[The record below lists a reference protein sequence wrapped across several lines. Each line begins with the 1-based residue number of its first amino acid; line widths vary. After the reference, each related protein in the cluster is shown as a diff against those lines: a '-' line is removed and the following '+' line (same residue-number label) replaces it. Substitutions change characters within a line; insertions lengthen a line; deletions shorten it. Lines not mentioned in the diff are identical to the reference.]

1 MALDDVKKIVVIT
14 KSRLFEWNVMLFN
27 LKNATN
33 TFLWTMV
40 NIFKDYT
47 SQFLKVFVDNVN
59 IHLNRKKVNYF
70 SWYYGGLEYICMKK
84 KCHGILKV
92 QIYSKN
98 IEMILNFQEIYSSY
112 FTCDFTWFKP
122 FKKFDILHVINRVF
136 FTVLVISMW

>member
-33 TFLWTMV
+33 TFLWTMA

-47 SQFLKVFVDNVN
+47 SQFLKVFVDDVN

-70 SWYYGGLEYICMKK
+70 S
-84 KCHGILKV
+84 
-92 QIYSKN
+92 
-98 IEMILNFQEIYSSY
+98 
-112 FTCDFTWFKP
+112 
-122 FKKFDILHVINRVF
+122 
-136 FTVLVISMW
+136 

>member
-70 SWYYGGLEYICMKK
+70 S
-84 KCHGILKV
+84 
-92 QIYSKN
+92 
-98 IEMILNFQEIYSSY
+98 
-112 FTCDFTWFKP
+112 
-122 FKKFDILHVINRVF
+122 
-136 FTVLVISMW
+136 